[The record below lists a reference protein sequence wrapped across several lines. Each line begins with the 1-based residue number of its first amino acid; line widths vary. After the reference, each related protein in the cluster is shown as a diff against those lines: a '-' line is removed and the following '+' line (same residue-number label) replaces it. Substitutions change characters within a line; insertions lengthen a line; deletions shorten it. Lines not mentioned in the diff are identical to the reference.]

1 MRVATSSST
10 RRLGG
15 AAAWAVAAGAQQAD
29 RVRRIGVLMPY
40 PETDPLARRWTQT
53 FEQSLQELGWAS
65 GQNVVFDYR
74 WPGGNIDQLSASARE
89 LVRLKPDLLVGAATV
104 SVLPLQ
110 RETQSVP
117 ILFVNA
123 ADPVGQ
129 GFVASLARPGG
140 NITGFGAFEFSLGAK
155 WVEALK
161 EIMPGITEIGVMF
174 NPETSPYYGLFAQH
188 IEAAARHLG
197 IVPLVKPFHDIE
209 HVVTSLEEF
218 AKVSNIGIIVIPSVL
233 LTAARDLLIVTTSRL
248 RLPTIY
254 PYSFFAQSGGLI
266 SYGFDV
272 RDMFRRGAGYAD
284 LILRGTKPADLPV
297 QQPTKFELVINLRA
311 ANDLGLALP
320 QTLLAIADAV
330 IE

>member
-1 MRVATSSST
+1 MR
-10 RRLGG
+10 RREFISGLG
-15 AAAWAVAAGAQQAD
+15 AAAVPLTARAQQG
-29 RVRRIGVLMPY
+29 RRRIGVLMPY
-40 PETDPLARRWTQT
+40 PETDPLARGWTQT
-53 FEQSLQELGWAS
+53 FEQSLQELGWVV
-65 GQNVVFDYR
+65 GQNVVCDYR
-74 WPGGNIDQLSASARE
+74 WPGGRIEQLSTSARE
-89 LVRLKPDLLVGAATV
+89 LVSLKPDLLLGAATV
-104 SVLPLQ
+104 SVLALP

-117 ILFVNA
+117 IVFVNA

-161 EIMPGITEIGVMF
+161 EIMLAMTEIGVIL

-197 IVPLVKPFHDIE
+197 IVPLVTPFHNVE
-209 HVVTSLEEF
+209 QVVPSLEER
-218 AKVSNIGIIVIPSVL
+218 AKVSNIGIIVIPTVL
-233 LTAARDLLIVTTSRL
+233 LTAARDLFIATTARL

-284 LILRGTKPADLPV
+284 LILRGTRPADLPV

-311 ANDLGLALP
+311 ANDLGLSMP
-320 QTLLAIADAV
+320 QTLVATADEV
-330 IE
+330 IQ